1 MRKFRKGMTALKSGA
16 QGAWRN
22 RAMGS
27 ISSFCIAAVLF
38 LFGLVLLAVLV
49 ANSVMAQMTSRVDEV
64 ELFLSD
70 SLSET
75 DTQLLHEETSVQPMV
90 ESVIYRSKAEAF
102 QLMQASWGDDAYL
115 LEGMEEAANLPA
127 SLVVTLSD
135 ISQTDDFINW
145 ANKNPN
151 IIQINYFHDLVHA
164 ISRASRYLQIGGM
177 AVVALLLL
185 LSVFMISNTI
195 KLTVMARQKE
205 VAVMKCIGASDI
217 IISGPFLIEGL
228 IFGLIGAAIAFCAI
242 FFGYRF
248 LWINYGEMWTQFL
261 AIRLIAPEVLG
272 LDFAIIFAALG
283 ISIGVTGSGISL
295 KKYLKV

>member
-1 MRKFRKGMTALKSGA
+1 MRKFRKGVTVLKSGA

-22 RAMGS
+22 RTMGF

-38 LFGLVLLAVLV
+38 LFGLVLIAVLM
-49 ANSVMAQMTSRVDEV
+49 ANSVMAQITTRVDEV

-70 SLSET
+70 SLSEA
-75 DTQLLHEETSVQPMV
+75 DIQDLMEEVSSQPMV
-90 ESVIYRSKAEAF
+90 ESVFYRSKSEAF
-102 QLMQASWGDDAYL
+102 QLMQTSWGDDAYL

-135 ISQTDDFINW
+135 IGQTETFIAWISENS
-145 ANKNPN
+145 N
-151 IIQINYFHDLVHA
+151 ITQINYFQDLVRA
-164 ISRASRYLQIGGM
+164 ITRASRYLQIGGM
-177 AVVALLLL
+177 AVVVLLIL

-228 IFGLIGAAIAFCAI
+228 IFGMIGAVIAFCSI
-242 FFGYRF
+242 YFGYRF
-248 LWINYGEMWTQFL
+248 LWINYGEMLAQFL
-261 AIRLIAPEVLG
+261 ATRLISPDILG
-272 LDFAIIFAALG
+272 IDLAIIFVALG
-283 ISIGVTGSGISL
+283 ISIGITGSGISL